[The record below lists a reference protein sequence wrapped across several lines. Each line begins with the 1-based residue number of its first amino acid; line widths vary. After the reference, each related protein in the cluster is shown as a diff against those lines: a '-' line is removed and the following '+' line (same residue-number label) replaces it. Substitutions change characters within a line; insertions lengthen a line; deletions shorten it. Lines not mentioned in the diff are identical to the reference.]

1 MSGSQSEYLMN
12 SFNSTPVLR
21 ALLFLATVATAL
33 FHGELQAEEEKW
45 QLAMNNAEL
54 RDIVEEISTIL
65 GTTVV
70 LDPRVSG
77 RITVLSRQALDREG
91 VRRLFYSVLDAHNF
105 TVIDEGDRIL
115 ITPVTEA
122 KTRAGQSTAK
132 NTTAS
137 QFITQ
142 VIELN
147 TSHAADLAGL
157 VRPLVSANGYVGP
170 SVSANALVVTDTS
183 ANVERIAKVVR
194 QLDSGQNNLHS
205 VMQLQHAQAAD
216 VLTIIESS
224 LGKRNAEA
232 AVQVLADS
240 RTNRLIFVGPPAVR
254 QRLLDLGRSLD
265 TPATAS
271 VDNARVIRLRHSD
284 AKQLAEILDMMGQT
298 RKQASS
304 LGTIKDNPSSAAF
317 MIKAD
322 ESQNA
327 LVLIAEP
334 AHIRM
339 VENIV
344 AQLDQ
349 PRAQV
354 LIHAAI
360 VEISGDITEAVGVQ
374 WGLNTG
380 DAKGF
385 INFSRT
391 DLPIVGGLNFNEK
404 KSAPD
409 GAILHLGSD
418 RFGALITALASN
430 THSNLLSTPSLLTLD
445 NQQAEIIVGQNVPF
459 KTGSYAT
466 NSSGADNPFT
476 TVERKDVGI
485 SLKIKPYINEGATLR
500 LEVEQEVS
508 DIAPSA
514 TGIASSDLITNKR
527 ALKSTIL
534 ADDGEI
540 IVIGG
545 LIRDSVSTQ
554 RSGVPLLRD
563 IPYLGALFRWSRDTH
578 IKSNL
583 MVFLRPTI
591 VRSKEDLAG
600 VSQQR
605 YNALRKLS
613 QPTAHENNSLLLPA
627 ESRQLFDQPAEAPV
641 FDLRKPTTGT
651 P

>member
-1 MSGSQSEYLMN
+1 MN
-12 SFNSTPVLR
+12 SFIGAR
-21 ALLFLATVATAL
+21 ALRSMLLLALLSVTILPGAL
-33 FHGELQAEEEKW
+33 WAEEEKW

-54 RDIVEEISTIL
+54 RDIVEEISSIL

-77 RITVLSRQALDREG
+77 RITVMSRQALDREG

-115 ITPVTEA
+115 ITPVAEA
-122 KTRAGQSTAK
+122 KTRAGQGTAK
-132 NTTAS
+132 NATAS
-137 QFITQ
+137 QFVTR

-147 TSHAADLAGL
+147 TSSAADIAGL
-157 VRPLVSANGYVGP
+157 VRPLISANGYVGP
-170 SVSANALVVTDTS
+170 SVSANALVVTDTA
-183 ANVERIAKVVR
+183 ANTQRIARVVR
-194 QLDSGQNNLHS
+194 QLDSGQGNMHAVVQLH
-205 VMQLQHAQAAD
+205 HAQASD
-216 VLTIIESS
+216 VVSLMEAS
-224 LGKRNAEA
+224 LGKRNADTA
-232 AVQVLADS
+232 IQVLADS
-240 RTNRLIFVGPPAVR
+240 RTNRLILIGPSAVR
-254 QRLLDLGRSLD
+254 QRLTELARGLDIR
-265 TPATAS
+265 ATATP
-271 VDNARVIRLRHSD
+271 DNARVLRLRHSD
-284 AKQLAEILDMMGQT
+284 AKQLAEILESMGQG
-298 RKQASS
+298 RKAPTAI
-304 LGTIKDNPSSAAF
+304 GGAKDTSTGATF

-334 AHIRM
+334 AQVKTI
-339 VENIV
+339 ESIV
-344 AQLDQ
+344 RQLDQ

-360 VEISGDITEAVGVQ
+360 VEISGDIAEAVGVQ

-385 INFSRT
+385 INFPGT
-391 DLPIVGGLNFNEK
+391 DVPIVGGLKFDEK
-404 KSAPD
+404 KSAPE
-409 GAILHLGSD
+409 GATLQLGRD
-418 RFGALITALASN
+418 RFGALISALASN
-430 THSNLLSTPSLLTLD
+430 TRSNLLSTPSLLTLD
-445 NQQAEIIVGQNVPF
+445 NQEAEIIVGQNVPF

-485 SLKIKPYINEGATLR
+485 SLKIKPYINDGSSLR

-508 DIAPSA
+508 DIAPSVS
-514 TGIASSDLITNKR
+514 GIDSSDLITNKR

-545 LIRDSVSTQ
+545 LIRDSVRTQ
-554 RSGVPLLRD
+554 KSGVPLLRD
-563 IPYLGALFRWSRDTH
+563 IPYLGALFRWTRDTQT
-578 IKSNL
+578 KSNL

-591 VRSKEDLAG
+591 VRSKEDLVD

-605 YNALRKLS
+605 YNALRDLS
-613 QPTAHENNSLLLPA
+613 KPGAQGNNSLLLPA
-627 ESRQLFDQPAEAPV
+627 DARQLFEPVSDAPL
-641 FDLRKPTTGT
+641 FDLRQSAPTS

>member
-1 MSGSQSEYLMN
+1 MN
-12 SFNSTPVLR
+12 FSISAKALR
-21 ALLFLATVATAL
+21 PLLFFAALALSL
-33 FHGELQAEEEKW
+33 FHGAVRAEEEKW

-77 RITVLSRQALDREG
+77 RITVMSRQALDREG

-122 KTRAGQSTAK
+122 KTRAGQGIAK
-132 NTTAS
+132 NATAS

-142 VIELN
+142 VVELN
-147 TSHAADLAGL
+147 TSSASDIAGL

-170 SVSANALVVTDTS
+170 SVSANALVVTDTA
-183 ANVERIAKVVR
+183 ANVNRIAQVVR
-194 QLDSGQNNLHS
+194 QLDSGQNNQHA
-205 VMQLQHAQAAD
+205 VVQMQHAQAAD
-216 VLTIIESS
+216 VATVMESS
-224 LGKRNAEA
+224 LGKRSADTA
-232 AVQVLADS
+232 IQVLADA
-240 RTNRLIFVGPPAVR
+240 RTNRLILIGPPSVR
-254 QRLLDLGRSLD
+254 QRLIDLARRLD
-265 TPATAS
+265 TPATATL
-271 VDNARVIRLRHSD
+271 DNARVIRLRHSD
-284 AKQLAEILDMMGQT
+284 ARQLAEVLETMGQG
-298 RKQASS
+298 RKPATAVGGARDNSP
-304 LGTIKDNPSSAAF
+304 GTTF

-334 AHIRM
+334 AQIRTI
-339 VENIV
+339 EDIV
-344 AQLDQ
+344 RQLDQ

-360 VEISGDITEAVGVQ
+360 VEISGDIAEAVGVQ
-374 WGLNTG
+374 WSVSGS

-385 INFSRT
+385 INFPGT
-391 DLPIVGGLNFNEK
+391 DIPIIGGLNFDEK
-404 KSAPD
+404 KSAPE
-409 GAILHLGSD
+409 GAVLQLGND
-418 RFGALITALASN
+418 RFGALVSALASN
-430 THSNLLSTPSLLTLD
+430 TRSNLLSTPSLLTLD
-445 NQQAEIIVGQNVPF
+445 NQEAEIIVGQNVPF

-466 NSSGADNPFT
+466 NSNGAENPFT

-485 SLKIKPYINEGATLR
+485 SLKIKPYINEGSTLR
-500 LEVEQEVS
+500 LEVAQEVS
-508 DIAPSA
+508 DIAPSVS
-514 TGIASSDLITNKR
+514 GIDSSDLITNKR

-545 LIRDSVSTQ
+545 LIRDSVRTQ
-554 RSGVPLLRD
+554 QSGVPLLRD
-563 IPYLGALFRWSRDTH
+563 IPYLGALFRWTRDTQT
-578 IKSNL
+578 KSNL

-591 VRSKEDLAG
+591 VRSKEDLSD

-605 YNALRKLS
+605 YNALRELS
-613 QPTAHENNSLLLPA
+613 KPGARGNNSLLLPA
-627 ESRQLFDQPAEAPV
+627 EARQLFDPAPDAPV
-641 FDLRKPTTGT
+641 FDLRKQAAESP
-651 P
+651 

>member
-1 MSGSQSEYLMN
+1 MN
-12 SFNSTPVLR
+12 SFFRARAFRVL
-21 ALLFLATVATAL
+21 LLLVLLVSANEPGA
-33 FHGELQAEEEKW
+33 LQAEDEKW

-70 LDPRVSG
+70 LDPRVTG
-77 RITVLSRQALDREG
+77 RITVMSRQALDREG

-122 KTRAGQSTAK
+122 KTRAGQGVAK
-132 NTTAS
+132 NATAS
-137 QFITQ
+137 QFVTQ

-147 TSHAADLAGL
+147 TSNAADIAGL
-157 VRPLVSANGYVGP
+157 LRPLISANGYVGP
-170 SVSANALVVTDTS
+170 SVSANALVVTDAA
-183 ANVERIAKVVR
+183 ANVQRVVQLIR
-194 QLDSGQNNLHS
+194 QLDAGQNTQHA
-205 VMQLQHAQAAD
+205 VVQLRHAQAAD
-216 VLTIIESS
+216 VAPVMEAT
-224 LGKRNAEA
+224 LGKRNADTA
-232 AVQVLADS
+232 IQVIADT
-240 RTNRLIFVGPPAVR
+240 RTNRLILVGPPTVR
-254 QRLLDLGRSLD
+254 QRLVDLARSLD
-265 TPATAS
+265 TPATANL
-271 VDNARVIRLRHSD
+271 DNARVIRLRYSD
-284 AKQLAEILDMMGQT
+284 AKQLAEVLETMGQG
-298 RKQASS
+298 RKPTQTMGGAKEQAS
-304 LGTIKDNPSSAAF
+304 GAGFI
-317 MIKAD
+317 IKAD

-334 AHIRM
+334 AQIRTI
-339 VENIV
+339 ENIV
-344 AQLDQ
+344 RQLDQ

-360 VEISGDITEAVGVQ
+360 VEISGDMAEAVGVQ
-374 WGLNTG
+374 WGINTG

-385 INFSRT
+385 LNFPGT
-391 DLPIVGGLNFNEK
+391 DIPIVGGLRFDEI
-404 KSAPD
+404 KSAPE
-409 GAILHLGSD
+409 GAILQLGSD
-418 RFGALITALASN
+418 RFGALISALASN
-430 THSNLLSTPSLLTLD
+430 TRSNLLSTPSLLTLD

-485 SLKIKPYINEGATLR
+485 SLKIKPYINEGSTLR

-508 DIAPSA
+508 DIAPSVS
-514 TGIASSDLITNKR
+514 GVDSSDLITNKR

-545 LIRDSVSTQ
+545 LIRDSVRTQ
-554 RSGVPLLRD
+554 QSGVPLLRD
-563 IPYLGALFRWSRDTH
+563 IPYLGALFRWKKDTQS
-578 IKSNL
+578 KSNL

-591 VRSKEDLAG
+591 VRSKEDLSE

-605 YNALRKLS
+605 YNALHDLS
-613 QPTAHENNSLLLPA
+613 KSGAQGNNSLLLPA
-627 ESRQLFDQPAEAPV
+627 DSRQLFEPV
-641 FDLRKPTTGT
+641 SDTPVIDLRKQAPVR

>member
-1 MSGSQSEYLMN
+1 MN
-12 SFNSTPVLR
+12 SFTGAPALR
-21 ALLFLATVATAL
+21 CALLLAAMATATFAGAL
-33 FHGELQAEEEKW
+33 SAAQEKW

-54 RDIVEEISTIL
+54 RDIVEEISGIL

-77 RITVLSRQALDREG
+77 RITVMSRQALDREG
-91 VRRLFYSVLDAHNF
+91 VRRLFYSVLDAHHF

-115 ITPVTEA
+115 ITPVSEA
-122 KTRAGQSTAK
+122 KTRAGSGSAK

-137 QFITQ
+137 QFVTQ

-147 TSHAADLAGL
+147 TSSANDIAGL
-157 VRPLVSANGYVGP
+157 VRPLVSVNGYVGP
-170 SVSANALVVTDTS
+170 SVSANALVITDTA
-183 ANVERIAKVVR
+183 ANAQRIAQVVR
-194 QLDSGQNNLHS
+194 QLDSGQSSMHA
-205 VMQLQHAQAAD
+205 VVQLRHAQAGDIAP
-216 VLTIIESS
+216 VMESS
-224 LGKRNAEA
+224 LGKRNADTA
-232 AVQVLADS
+232 IQVLADT
-240 RTNRLIFVGPPAVR
+240 RTNRLILIGPPAVR
-254 QRLLDLGRSLD
+254 QRLTELARGLDI
-265 TPATAS
+265 PATETP
-271 VDNARVIRLRHSD
+271 DNARVIRLRHSD
-284 AKQLAEILDMMGQT
+284 ARQLADILESMGQG
-298 RKQASS
+298 RKMAPALGAGKETSS
-304 LGTIKDNPSSAAF
+304 GATF

-334 AHIRM
+334 AQVRTI
-339 VENIV
+339 ESIV
-344 AQLDQ
+344 RQLDQ

-360 VEISGDITEAVGVQ
+360 VEISGDIAEAVGVQ

-385 INFSRT
+385 INFPGT
-391 DLPIVGGLNFNEK
+391 DIPIVGGLTFDEK
-404 KSAPD
+404 KSAPE
-409 GAILHLGSD
+409 GALLRLGSD
-418 RFGALITALASN
+418 RFGALISALASN

-445 NQQAEIIVGQNVPF
+445 NQEAEIIVGQNVPF

-485 SLKIKPYINEGATLR
+485 SLKIKPYINEGSTLR

-508 DIAPSA
+508 DIAPSVS
-514 TGIASSDLITNKR
+514 GVDSSDLITNKR

-545 LIRDSVSTQ
+545 LIRDSVRTQ
-554 RSGVPLLRD
+554 QSGVPLLRD
-563 IPYLGALFRWSRDTH
+563 IPYLGALFRWTRDTQT
-578 IKSNL
+578 KSNL

-591 VRSKEDLAG
+591 VRSKEDLSD
-600 VSQQR
+600 VSQRR
-605 YNALRKLS
+605 YNALRDLS
-613 QPTAHENNSLLLPA
+613 QPGTRDNNLLLLPA
-627 ESRQLFDQPAEAPV
+627 DARQLFEPASAAPV
-641 FDLRKPTTGT
+641 FDLRQSAP
-651 P
+651 PAP

>member
-1 MSGSQSEYLMN
+1 MN
-12 SFNSTPVLR
+12 SFIGAR
-21 ALLFLATVATAL
+21 ALRPMLLMAVLATVILPGA
-33 FHGELQAEEEKW
+33 LQAAEEKW

-54 RDIVEEISTIL
+54 RDIVEEISVIL

-77 RITVLSRQALDREG
+77 RITVMSRQDLDREG

-122 KTRAGQSTAK
+122 KTRAGSGSAK

-137 QFITQ
+137 QFVTQ

-147 TSHAADLAGL
+147 TSSANDIAGL
-157 VRPLVSANGYVGP
+157 VRPLVSVNGYVGP
-170 SVSANALVVTDTS
+170 SVSANALVITDTA
-183 ANVERIAKVVR
+183 ANAQRIARVVR
-194 QLDSGQNNLHS
+194 QLDSGQSSTHA
-205 VMQLQHAQAAD
+205 VIQLRHAQASD
-216 VLTIIESS
+216 VASVMESS
-224 LGKRNAEA
+224 LGKRNADTA
-232 AVQVLADS
+232 IQVLADT
-240 RTNRLIFVGPPAVR
+240 RTNRLILIGPPAVR
-254 QRLLDLGRSLD
+254 QRLTELARGLDI
-265 TPATAS
+265 PATETP
-271 VDNARVIRLRHSD
+271 DNARVIRLRHSD
-284 AKQLAEILDMMGQT
+284 ARQLAEILESMGQG
-298 RKQASS
+298 RKVAPPLGAGKEASA
-304 LGTIKDNPSSAAF
+304 GATF

-334 AHIRM
+334 AQVRTI
-339 VENIV
+339 ESIV
-344 AQLDQ
+344 RQLDQ

-360 VEISGDITEAVGVQ
+360 VEISGDIAEAVGVQ
-374 WGLNTG
+374 WNLNTG

-385 INFSRT
+385 INFPGT
-391 DLPIVGGLNFNEK
+391 DIPIVGGLTFDEK
-404 KSAPD
+404 RSAPE
-409 GAILHLGSD
+409 GAMLRLGSD
-418 RFGALITALASN
+418 RFGALVSALASN

-445 NQQAEIIVGQNVPF
+445 NQEAEIIVGQNVPF

-485 SLKIKPYINEGATLR
+485 SLKIKPYINEGSTLR

-508 DIAPSA
+508 DIAPSVS
-514 TGIASSDLITNKR
+514 GIDSSDLITNKR

-545 LIRDSVSTQ
+545 LIRDSVRTQ
-554 RSGVPLLRD
+554 KSGVPLLRD
-563 IPYLGALFRWSRDTH
+563 IPYLGALFRWTRDTQT
-578 IKSNL
+578 KSNL

-591 VRSKEDLAG
+591 VRSKEDLTD
-600 VSQQR
+600 VSQRR
-605 YNALRKLS
+605 YNALRDLS
-613 QPTAHENNSLLLPA
+613 QSGARDNNSLLLPA
-627 ESRQLFDQPAEAPV
+627 DARQLFEPGSDAPV
-641 FDLRKPTTGT
+641 FDLRQSAP
-651 P
+651 PAP

>member
-1 MSGSQSEYLMN
+1 MN
-12 SFNSTPVLR
+12 SFIGAYPLR
-21 ALLFLATVATAL
+21 ILLFLVALATTF
-33 FHGELQAEEEKW
+33 FHDTLQAEEEKW

-54 RDIVEEISTIL
+54 RDIVEEISNIL

-77 RITVLSRQALDREG
+77 RITVMSRQALDREG

-122 KTRAGQSTAK
+122 KTRAGQSTGT
-132 NTTAS
+132 NVTAS
-137 QFITQ
+137 QFVTR

-147 TSHAADLAGL
+147 TSSASDIAGL
-157 VRPLVSANGYVGP
+157 VRPLVSVNGYVGP
-170 SVSANALVVTDTS
+170 SVSANALVVTDTA
-183 ANVERIAKVVR
+183 ANVGRIAKVVG
-194 QLDSGQNNLHS
+194 QLDAGQNNLHA
-205 VMQLQHAQAAD
+205 VVQMHHAQAAD
-216 VLTIIESS
+216 VMTIIESS
-224 LGKRNAEA
+224 LGKRA
-232 AVQVLADS
+232 ADTSIQVLADT
-240 RTNRLIFVGPPAVR
+240 RTNRLILIGPPSVR
-254 QRLLDLGRSLD
+254 QRLIDLARSLD

-271 VDNARVIRLRHSD
+271 LDNARVIRLRHSD
-284 AKQLAEILDMMGQT
+284 AKQLADVLEMMGQG
-298 RKQASS
+298 RKQASN
-304 LGTIKDNPSSAAF
+304 LGAVKDGSSGATF

-334 AHIRM
+334 AQIRTI
-339 VENIV
+339 ENIV
-344 AQLDQ
+344 RQLDQ

-360 VEISGDITEAVGVQ
+360 VEISGDIAEAVGVQ
-374 WGLNTG
+374 WGISSG

-385 INFSRT
+385 INFPGT
-391 DLPIVGGLNFNEK
+391 DIPIIGGLTFDEK
-404 KSAPD
+404 KSAPE
-409 GAILHLGSD
+409 GALLKLGND
-418 RFGALITALASN
+418 RFGALISALASN

-445 NQQAEIIVGQNVPF
+445 NQEAEIIVGQNVPF

-466 NSSGADNPFT
+466 NSNGAGNPFT

-485 SLKIKPYINEGATLR
+485 SLKIKPYINEGSTLR

-508 DIAPSA
+508 DIAPSVS
-514 TGIASSDLITNKR
+514 GIDSSDLITNKR

-545 LIRDSVSTQ
+545 LIRDSVRTQ
-554 RSGVPLLRD
+554 QSGVPLLRN
-563 IPYLGALFRWSRDTH
+563 IPYLGALFRWTRDTQT
-578 IKSNL
+578 KSNL

-591 VRSKEDLAG
+591 VRSKEDLAD

-605 YNALRKLS
+605 YDALRKLS
-613 QPTAHENNSLLLPA
+613 QPGAHGNNSLLLPA
-627 ESRQLFDQPAEAPV
+627 ESRQLFDPAPDAPV
-641 FDLRKPTTGT
+641 FDLRKQT
-651 P
+651 PVSP

>member
-1 MSGSQSEYLMN
+1 MN
-12 SFNSTPVLR
+12 SFTGAPALR
-21 ALLFLATVATAL
+21 CALLLAAMATATFAGAL
-33 FHGELQAEEEKW
+33 SAAQEKW

-54 RDIVEEISTIL
+54 RDIVEEISGIL

-77 RITVLSRQALDREG
+77 RITVMSRQALDREG
-91 VRRLFYSVLDAHNF
+91 VRRLFYSVLDAHHF

-115 ITPVTEA
+115 ITPVSEA
-122 KTRAGQSTAK
+122 KTRAGSGSAK

-137 QFITQ
+137 QFVTQ

-147 TSHAADLAGL
+147 TSSANDIAGL
-157 VRPLVSANGYVGP
+157 VRPLVSVNGYVGP
-170 SVSANALVVTDTS
+170 SVSANALVITDTA
-183 ANVERIAKVVR
+183 ANAQRIAQVVR
-194 QLDSGQNNLHS
+194 QLDSGQSSMHA
-205 VMQLQHAQAAD
+205 VVQLRHAQAGDIAP
-216 VLTIIESS
+216 VMESS
-224 LGKRNAEA
+224 LGKRNADSA
-232 AVQVLADS
+232 IQVLADT
-240 RTNRLIFVGPPAVR
+240 RTNRLILIGPPAVR
-254 QRLLDLGRSLD
+254 QRLTELARGLDI
-265 TPATAS
+265 PATETP
-271 VDNARVIRLRHSD
+271 DNARVIRLRHSD
-284 AKQLAEILDMMGQT
+284 ARQLADILESMGQG
-298 RKQASS
+298 RKMAPALGAGKETSS
-304 LGTIKDNPSSAAF
+304 GATF

-334 AHIRM
+334 AQVRTI
-339 VENIV
+339 ESIV
-344 AQLDQ
+344 RQLDQ

-360 VEISGDITEAVGVQ
+360 VEISGDIAEAVGVQ

-385 INFSRT
+385 INFPGT
-391 DLPIVGGLNFNEK
+391 DIPIVGGLTFDEK
-404 KSAPD
+404 KSAPE
-409 GAILHLGSD
+409 GALLRLGSD
-418 RFGALITALASN
+418 RFGALISALASN

-445 NQQAEIIVGQNVPF
+445 NQEAEIIVGQNVPF

-485 SLKIKPYINEGATLR
+485 SLKIKPYINEGSTLR

-508 DIAPSA
+508 DIAPSVS
-514 TGIASSDLITNKR
+514 GVDSSDLITNKR

-545 LIRDSVSTQ
+545 LIRDSVRTQ
-554 RSGVPLLRD
+554 QSGVPLLRD
-563 IPYLGALFRWSRDTH
+563 IPYLGALFRWTRDTQT
-578 IKSNL
+578 KSNL

-591 VRSKEDLAG
+591 VRSKEDLSD
-600 VSQQR
+600 VSRRR
-605 YNALRKLS
+605 YNALRDLS
-613 QPTAHENNSLLLPA
+613 QPGTRDNNSLLLPA
-627 ESRQLFDQPAEAPV
+627 DARQLFEPASAAPV
-641 FDLRKPTTGT
+641 FDLRQSAP
-651 P
+651 PAP

>member
-1 MSGSQSEYLMN
+1 MN
-12 SFNSTPVLR
+12 SFTGAPALR
-21 ALLFLATVATAL
+21 CALLLAAMATATFAGAL
-33 FHGELQAEEEKW
+33 SAAQEKW

-54 RDIVEEISTIL
+54 RDIVEEISGIL

-77 RITVLSRQALDREG
+77 RITVMSRQALDREG
-91 VRRLFYSVLDAHNF
+91 VRRLFYSVLDAHHF

-115 ITPVTEA
+115 ITPVSEA
-122 KTRAGQSTAK
+122 KTRAGSGSAK

-137 QFITQ
+137 QFVTQ

-147 TSHAADLAGL
+147 TSSANDIAGL
-157 VRPLVSANGYVGP
+157 VRPLVSVNGYVGP
-170 SVSANALVVTDTS
+170 SVSANALVITDTA
-183 ANVERIAKVVR
+183 ANAQRIAQVVR
-194 QLDSGQNNLHS
+194 QLDSGQSSMHA
-205 VMQLQHAQAAD
+205 VVQLRHAQAGDIAP
-216 VLTIIESS
+216 VMESS
-224 LGKRNAEA
+224 LGKRNADTA
-232 AVQVLADS
+232 IQVLADT
-240 RTNRLIFVGPPAVR
+240 RTNRLILIGPPAVR
-254 QRLLDLGRSLD
+254 QRLTELARGLDI
-265 TPATAS
+265 PATETP
-271 VDNARVIRLRHSD
+271 DNARVIRLRHSD
-284 AKQLAEILDMMGQT
+284 ARQLADILESMGQG
-298 RKQASS
+298 RKMAPALGAGKETSS
-304 LGTIKDNPSSAAF
+304 GATF

-334 AHIRM
+334 AQVRTI
-339 VENIV
+339 ESIV
-344 AQLDQ
+344 RQLDQ

-360 VEISGDITEAVGVQ
+360 VEISGDIAEAVGVQ

-385 INFSRT
+385 INFPGT
-391 DLPIVGGLNFNEK
+391 DIPIVGGLTFDEK
-404 KSAPD
+404 KSAPE
-409 GAILHLGSD
+409 GALLRLGSD
-418 RFGALITALASN
+418 RFGALISALASN

-445 NQQAEIIVGQNVPF
+445 NQEAEIIVGQNVPF

-485 SLKIKPYINEGATLR
+485 SLKIKPYINEGSTLR

-508 DIAPSA
+508 DIAPSVS
-514 TGIASSDLITNKR
+514 GVDSSDLITNKR

-545 LIRDSVSTQ
+545 LIRDSVRTQ
-554 RSGVPLLRD
+554 QSGVPLLRD
-563 IPYLGALFRWSRDTH
+563 IPYLGALFRWTRDTQT
-578 IKSNL
+578 KSNL

-591 VRSKEDLAG
+591 VRSKEDLSD
-600 VSQQR
+600 VSQRR
-605 YNALRKLS
+605 YNALRDLS
-613 QPTAHENNSLLLPA
+613 QSGTRDNNSLLLPA
-627 ESRQLFDQPAEAPV
+627 DARQLFEPASAAPV
-641 FDLRKPTTGT
+641 FDLRQSAP
-651 P
+651 PAP